1 MFIQLKME
9 SFSKIESNNG
19 IKPNISKIAFWDVD
33 FDNID
38 FQENSTFV
46 MNKVFNYGTWDDI
59 IETLRFYGLERV
71 RKEVV
76 KSSYFKNTTLSFL
89 CVILCLTE
97 QDFISY
103 QQRQKRTLTWNY

>member
-1 MFIQLKME
+1 MG
-9 SFSKIESNNG
+9 SFNNIDSNNG
-19 IKPNISKIAFWDVD
+19 IKPNISKIAFWDVN

-38 FQENSTFV
+38 FQENSVFV

-59 IETLRFYGLERV
+59 IETLRFYGIERV
-71 RKEVV
+71 RNEVV

-89 CVILCLTE
+89 CVILHLTE

-103 QQRQKRTLTWNY
+103 QQRQKRPSNWSY